1 MPLTVRVKVPI
12 GVLRLVLMVRVDE
25 PDVLTEVGLK
35 LALVRP
41 GRPETWRLTVPLK
54 PLPGV
59 TVTV

>member
-1 MPLTVRVKVPI
+1 MPLMVRVKVPI

-25 PDVLTEVGLK
+25 PDELTEAGLK

-41 GRPETWRLTVPLK
+41 GRPETRRLTVPLK